1 MKLAIITH
9 AEHIFYREQWYAYAP
24 YVREMNLWT
33 QHVQSVSIVAP
44 QRDVD
49 PGVIELPY
57 AHDTITFYKIPGVS
71 LKSFLNI
78 LRSFFYAPYILI
90 KIWLVMYRADHIHL
104 RCPGNIG
111 LLGCLVQIFFPGK
124 KKTAKYAGNWDPNSK
139 QPLSYKFQ
147 KWLLSNTFLTRNMQV
162 IVYGE
167 WPGQSGNVKAFF
179 TASYSKNKA
188 NTAIARKFHEPYHFI
203 FAGSLVTGKRPVF
216 ALQLVHGL
224 IKLGFHCN
232 FDVYGEGLEHEHMAS
247 YIHENS
253 LEDHVT
259 LHGNRPSEELERAYQ
274 RAHFLILPSKSE
286 GWPKVVAEAMFWGC
300 IPVVTSIS
308 CVPWMLD
315 NGNRGVLINAEMKSD
330 LDQLQTLLENP
341 KLLTEMSRKAN
352 EWSVQ
357 YTLETFETEIQKL
370 L

>member
-9 AEHIFYREQWYAYAP
+9 AEHIFYKEQWYAYAP

-33 QHVQSVSIVAP
+33 QKAQSVSILAP
-44 QRDVD
+44 QREVV

-57 AHDTITFYKIPGVS
+57 RHEAITFYKIPRVS
-71 LKSFLNI
+71 LKSFPNI

-90 KIWLVMYRADHIHL
+90 KIWMVMYRADHIHL

-111 LLGCLVQIFFPGK
+111 LLGCLVQILFPGK
-124 KKTAKYAGNWDPNSK
+124 KKTAKYAGNWDPNAK
-139 QPLSYKFQ
+139 QPVSYRFQ

-162 IVYGE
+162 IVYGD
-167 WPGQSGNVKAFF
+167 WPGQTENIKAFF
-179 TASYSKNKA
+179 TASYSKNKST
-188 NTAIARKFHEPYHFI
+188 TAVYRSFHEPYQFM
-203 FAGSLVTGKRPVF
+203 FAGSLVSGKRPVF
-216 ALQLVHGL
+216 ALQLVHRL
-224 IKLGFHCN
+224 IKLGFDCKL
-232 FDVYGEGLEHEHMAS
+232 DVYGEGEERKRMAS

-253 LEDHVT
+253 LETNIT

-315 NGNRGVLINAEMKSD
+315 NGKRGILINAELKSD
-330 LDQLQTLLENP
+330 LDQLRSWLEKP
-341 KLLTEMSRKAN
+341 DQLSEMSGKAK